1 MKKIVIIGASGHA
14 KVVADIILSR
24 KRDLNEKIEIVAFL
38 DDNYKNL
45 KYKEIFGISIVGGL
59 DKIEYFNK
67 ENYYFVIG
75 IGNNYIREKIF
86 EQHSKLSYYTAI
98 HPKAVISE
106 EVLIG
111 EGTVIMANV
120 VVNAYS
126 VIGKQCILNTASII
140 EHDNK
145 LKDYVHV
152 SPNTILCGEVSV
164 NNRSWIGAGTVIK
177 QQVSIGKNV
186 MVGAGSV
193 IIRDVENNC
202 TVVGNPGKIIKKGDK
217 SV

>member
-14 KVVADIILSR
+14 KVVADIILST
-24 KRDLNEKIEIVAFL
+24 KRDLNEEIEIVAFL

-45 KYKEIFGISIVGGL
+45 EYKEIYGIPIAGNL
-59 DKIEYFNK
+59 DQIEKFNS
-67 ENYYFVIG
+67 EGCLFIIA
-75 IGNNYIREKIF
+75 IGNNYIRQKIYEKYN
-86 EQHSKLSYYTAI
+86 KLNYYTAI
-98 HPKAVISE
+98 HPKATIAK

-152 SPNTILCGEVSV
+152 SPNTILCGEVSI
-164 NNRSWIGAGTVIK
+164 NNRSWIGAGSVVK
-177 QQVSIGKNV
+177 QQISIGENV
-186 MVGAGSV
+186 IIGIGTIV
-193 IIRDVENNC
+193 IRDVKDNC
-202 TVVGNPGKIIKKGDK
+202 TVVGNPGKVIKKGDK